1 MATINTDSGFSSATG
16 ISSAPGTKPS
26 TGRQPAVG
34 TTDVGSGPSQLFVGL
49 AETDE
54 KSLVEVKSALETAN
68 YDLEMRQRRLELSV
82 DSETG
87 IAMVSVRDTKSGQIL
102 LQVPSEV
109 SLNLAKRIDQLTGVL
124 INKAT

>member
-16 ISSAPGTKPS
+16 VTSAPGTKPS
-26 TGRQPAVG
+26 AGRQAAADI
-34 TTDVGSGPSQLFVGL
+34 TDAGFNSGQVFVGV
-49 AETDE
+49 AESDE
-54 KSLVEVKSALETAN
+54 NSLVEVKRALETAN

-87 IAMVSVRDTKSGQIL
+87 IAMMSVRDTKSGQIL

-124 INKAT
+124 IDKAT

>member
-1 MATINTDSGFSSATG
+1 MSTINTDSGFPSATSVSG
-16 ISSAPGTKPS
+16 ASGTKPS
-26 TGRQPAVG
+26 TGRQPAADA
-34 TTDVGSGPSQLFVGL
+34 TDAGSNSGQVSVGL
-49 AETDE
+49 AEPDAN
-54 KSLVEVKSALETAN
+54 SLVEVKSALETAN
-68 YDLEMRQRRLELSV
+68 YDLETRQRRLELSV

-109 SLNLAKRIDQLTGVL
+109 SLNLAKRIDHLTGVL